1 MQKKGFP
8 MKKCLY
14 PLLIVLFLGVFG
26 YAAWQLISTVVEYQ
40 AGTSAY
46 TGLEQYVSVQ
56 ATESATETKPASK
69 ETEPDEEEVPEETVP
84 VISLADQYGI
94 SVDFDALMK
103 INQYTAGWLYIPD
116 TKINYPVVQAYDNL
130 AYLRRLFDGTP
141 NTAGCLFMDE
151 LCDGDFSEPNS
162 IIYGH
167 NMRNGSM
174 FADLAKYKKQDY
186 FDAHPEGLLLTPDG
200 TYRIVFF
207 SGYVLKVSG
216 ADAWRTSFTDDLY
229 VEWLEEIVERSIL
242 DCDIVPETTDR
253 ILTLSTC
260 SYEFANARFV
270 LHGII
275 LEEGDPRFPVAQ
287 ANVDPQ

>member
-1 MQKKGFP
+1 

-14 PLLIVLFLGVFG
+14 WLVIVLLVGVFA
-26 YAAWQLISTVVEYQ
+26 YAAWQLISTVADYQ

-56 ATESATETKPASK
+56 TTEPPAQTKPAQA
-69 ETEPDEEEVPEETVP
+69 ETEAPEETERPEETEP
-84 VISLADQYGI
+84 VISLEEQYGI
-94 SVDFDALMK
+94 SVDFDALFE
-103 INQYTAGWLYIPD
+103 INEHTAGWLYIPD
-116 TKINYPVVQAYDNL
+116 TKINYPVVQAYDNM
-130 AYLRRLFDGTP
+130 AFLRKLFDGTP
-141 NTAGCLFMDE
+141 NSAGCLFVDE
-151 LCDGDFSEPNS
+151 RCPGDFSDYNT

-216 ADAWRTSFTDDLY
+216 EDAWRTSFTDELY
-229 VEWLEEIVERSIL
+229 EEWLEEIVEKSTL

-270 LHGII
+270 VHGII
-275 LEEGDPRFPVAQ
+275 LEADDPRFPVAQ
-287 ANVDPQ
+287 APADPE